1 MSLLLGKS
9 HYKFM
14 ARRPW
19 TAKEIWSVS
28 KYGDIF
34 FWSWLQCRHWI
45 TLIWNWP
52 STAVDWM
59 AARRRRRVKSSP
71 TYLLWAALH
80 CWRTWPFAD
89 VRLLVFH
96 ARTNILV
103 WASRVLIFR
112 RGFLLQGRWK
122 GEGGHAPS
130 PFQFLPDQLT
140 LFQLGRGDYAR
151 HITYAPPDF
160 WTLHRLCFEWV
171 PCICRRRWV
180 FNAPITRLEGLLDLL
195 RQ

>member
-1 MSLLLGKS
+1 MSSQNWRFLTPSPLLVVFLLCKIGNFWPPLVRRHS
-9 HYKFM
+9 LWT
-14 ARRPW
+14 ATWRPW
-19 TAKEIWSVS
+19 TNVVVAWQISLQIHGKTALNSQRNLISVEVRWH
-28 KYGDIF
+28 F

-59 AARRRRRVKSSP
+59 AARRRRVKSSP
-71 TYLLWAALH
+71 TYLLWAAPH

-122 GEGGHAPS
+122 GEGMP
-130 PFQFLPDQLT
+130 PYFQFS
-140 LFQLGRGDYAR
+140 
-151 HITYAPPDF
+151 
-160 WTLHRLCFEWV
+160 
-171 PCICRRRWV
+171 
-180 FNAPITRLEGLLDLL
+180 
-195 RQ
+195 